1 MYVLSHSVMSDS
13 LQPHGLQ
20 PTRLLCPW
28 KFPDK
33 NTGVGCCFLLQG
45 IFPTQ
50 GLNPCLLHLLNP
62 QADFFFFFLP
72 LSHLGSC
79 SDGDKGI
86 EIALCCFRTNE
97 DSQLLAPTSEVSLP
111 SVICPVHLRMG
122 QVVTAAD
129 SVCWWG
135 S

>member
-1 MYVLSHSVMSDS
+1 MDCIPPGSSV
-13 LQPHGLQ
+13 H
-20 PTRLLCPW
+20 
-28 KFPDK
+28 
-33 NTGVGCCFLLQG
+33 G
-45 IFPTQ
+45 IF
-50 GLNPCLLHLLNP
+50 
-62 QADFFFFFLP
+62 QARVLEW
-72 LSHLGSC
+72 GSIAMGSR
-79 SDGDKGI
+79 SDGEKSI

-111 SVICPVHLRMG
+111 SVICPAHLRMG